1 MQGATSHHMTVG
13 EEQVSHGRRSEWVV
27 STLMVQSVEP
37 EKRRRSWYMAR
48 HTTAPV
54 WPVSRC
60 SSHTALPM
68 PASSPKPPLTAVQLD
83 SSNSARLPVRTHNYK
98 SKKETAMMPF
108 AI

>member
-1 MQGATSHHMTVG
+1 ML
-13 EEQVSHGRRSEWVV
+13 RKSEWVM
-27 STLMVQSVEP
+27 STLIVQSVEP
-37 EKRRRSWYMAR
+37 EKRRRSSYMAR

-60 SSHTALPM
+60 SSQAALPM
-68 PASSPKPPLTAVQLD
+68 LFSSPPLTAVQLD